1 MTQPIRQPIA
11 AAEGAQASA
20 GVTSGIPALLGATS
34 RHIALLAAW
43 LATGGSL
50 FMSEAL
56 RWTPC
61 VMCWY
66 QRILM
71 YPLALL
77 LAIGILRRDENLH
90 VYVLPFSIL
99 GALTSLYHY
108 LLIKTTIFPPPPC
121 NVGIPCTV
129 DYIDWFGFINI
140 PLMAL
145 AAFLIITAMM
155 VVSMRYNAV
164 NAAEEEDSADADD
177 GADQA
182 PAPGFAIAD
191 LSVLGIIG
199 VVVISFVAAGSL
211 V

>member
-77 LAIGILRRDENLH
+77 LAIGILRRDESLH
-90 VYVLPFSIL
+90 TYVLPFSII
-99 GALTSLYHY
+99 GALMSLYHY

-121 NVGIPCTV
+121 TVGIPCTI
-129 DYIDWFGFINI
+129 DYIDWFGFINV
-140 PLMAL
+140 PFMAL
-145 AAFLIITAMM
+145 IAFLIISVMM
-155 VVSMRYNAV
+155 VVSMRYTAANAV
-164 NAAEEEDSADADD
+164 EVEDDDEDAK
-177 GADQA
+177 DQA
-182 PAPGFAIAD
+182 PAPGFALAD
-191 LSVLGIIG
+191 LSVFGIIG
-199 VVVISFVAAGSL
+199 VVVISFVAAGSM